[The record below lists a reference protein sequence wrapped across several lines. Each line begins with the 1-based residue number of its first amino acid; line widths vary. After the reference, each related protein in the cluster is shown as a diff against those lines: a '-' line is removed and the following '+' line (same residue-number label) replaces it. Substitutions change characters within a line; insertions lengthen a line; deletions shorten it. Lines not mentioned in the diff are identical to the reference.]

1 MTFIHENHLGD
12 LELNKKE
19 TRGIRLYNLPNGEWV
34 PSITSVTSF
43 YNRQIFADW
52 RKRVGIEEANRIT
65 KKATTRGTDFHEAA
79 QAYLENRD
87 MVWED
92 YLPATRFMFHHA
104 TPYLDRINNIHAIER
119 TLY

>member
-19 TRGIRLYNLPNGEWV
+19 TKGIRLYNLPNGEWV

-43 YNRQIFADW
+43 YNRQIFVNW

-79 QAYLENRD
+79 QAYLEIEIWFGRITFLLLVLCFI
-87 MVWED
+87 M
-92 YLPATRFMFHHA
+92 LHH
-104 TPYLDRINNIHAIER
+104 I
-119 TLY
+119 